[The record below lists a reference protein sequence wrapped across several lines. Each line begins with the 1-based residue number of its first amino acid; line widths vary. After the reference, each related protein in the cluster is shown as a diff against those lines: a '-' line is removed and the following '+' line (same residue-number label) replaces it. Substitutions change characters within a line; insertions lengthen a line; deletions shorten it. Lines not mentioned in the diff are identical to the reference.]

1 MRAGQ
6 PMTLSTTQIP
16 IVPAKDELSSAVVEQ
31 VQHWVLDASQQK
43 NSQAANRLSG
53 LLQDS
58 NGLDF
63 AVGFVDGVIR
73 PESLKVAAKNLYRLR
88 KITPKFLPW
97 ILRAMVSLGANLAR
111 PFPWIVIP
119 IARKVLRSFVAH
131 LVIDATPTKLSRSI
145 SRLSKQGS
153 TLNVNLLGE
162 AVLGNKEAD
171 RRLQKVKDV
180 LSRPDVDYVSVKVS
194 AIVSPHSPW
203 SFNETVSDVIE
214 RLTPLYRI
222 ASESKKQKFINLDME
237 EYHDLDMT
245 VAVFKGILSKPE
257 FTNLQAGIVL
267 QAYLPDAVRAMIDI
281 QQFAAS
287 RVFAGGAPVKVR
299 VVKGANLPMERV
311 DAESHGWP
319 LATVES
325 KAAADANYKRVLN
338 YALTEERVANVRIGV
353 AGHNLFDLAF
363 AWLLASQRNAQIGM
377 DFEML
382 LGMAEAQANV
392 IRKTVGTL
400 VLYTPVVHPQEFDVA
415 IAYLIRRLEE
425 GASKENFLSNAFRLT
440 DPDIFQVEEE
450 RFRDSL
456 SMLDLEIPIPNR
468 LQDRRNDVA
477 FAPASGFANAAD
489 TDPSLAGNRAWGYEI
504 IGRAGT
510 SDIGLDLVANQ
521 TISSEAN
528 LQEVMDRVVAG
539 GARWANESLQTRA
552 TKLHEIGVA
561 MEANRGALIEVAMA
575 EAGKTIEQ
583 ADTEISEA
591 VDFAHYYAQRAL
603 ELDKI
608 DGASPVP
615 FGVTVVTPPWNFP
628 IAIPAGGA
636 LAALAAGSA
645 VIFKPAGASARCG
658 AVLADII
665 SKIIDQDVFVPVQL
679 SESGLGKQLLSHPK
693 VDQVI
698 LTGGYET
705 AQLFRGFRPDLR
717 LLAETSG
724 KNAIIVT
731 ESADYDLA
739 AKDIAY
745 SAFGHAGQKCSA
757 SSLVILVGSVH
768 KSKRFLRQLHDAV
781 SSMHVGHA
789 NDPRTQMGPMIAA
802 PAGKLLEGLTQLGR
816 GEKWLLEPS
825 QLDETGKLW
834 SPGIRVNVVPNSTS
848 HLTEY
853 FGPILSIMIAPNLE
867 AAIALQ
873 NSVDYGLTTG
883 IHSLDAVEIEKWLAK
898 IQAGNLYVNRGITG
912 AIVQRQ
918 PFGGWKRSSVG
929 PSTKAGGPNYILSL
943 TNWKSSR
950 STASAEIRNKSVN
963 ELLAIAQLTDFS
975 DTEMESLV
983 RAAKSD
989 QAALTETFSNATDP
1003 SNLDSERNVLRYRRS
1018 DCMLRIQDT
1027 AGSQETM
1034 RALSV
1039 ALILGNLDVSA
1050 FELDK
1055 NVMSLLKKSGLRVAI
1070 EDQDTFER
1078 RLAASP
1084 RRVRLVGGAP
1094 IVDAD
1099 SAFSNCDV
1107 AVYSH
1112 ELTESGRIELLPFFK
1127 EQSVTVTGHRFGTP
1141 VQFVAELSI

>member
-1 MRAGQ
+1 
-6 PMTLSTTQIP
+6 MTLSTTQIP
-16 IVPAKDELSSAVVEQ
+16 IVPAKDELSAAVIEQ

-43 NSQAANRLSG
+43 NSQAADRLSG
-53 LLQDS
+53 LLQDA

-162 AVLGNKEAD
+162 AVLGDKEAD

-180 LSRPDVDYVSVKVS
+180 LSRPDVSYVSVKVS

-257 FTNLQAGIVL
+257 FANLQAGIVL

-281 QQFAAS
+281 QQFAAG
-287 RVFAGGAPVKVR
+287 RVLAGGAPVKVR

-338 YALTEERVANVRIGV
+338 YALTEDRVANVRIGV

-363 AWLLASQRNAQIGM
+363 AWLLASQRNAQTGM

-425 GASKENFLSNAFRLT
+425 GASKENFLSNAFRLA

-450 RFRDSL
+450 RFRVSL
-456 SMLDLEIPIPNR
+456 TMLDLEIPIPNR
-468 LQDRRNDVA
+468 LQDRRNDVV
-477 FAPASGFANAAD
+477 FPPAGGFANAAD
-489 TDPSLAGNRAWGYEI
+489 TDPSLAGNRVWGYEI
-504 IGRAGT
+504 IARAGT
-510 SDIGLDLVANQ
+510 SDIGLDLVASQ
-521 TISSEAN
+521 TISSEAE
-528 LQEVMDRVVAG
+528 LQEVIDSAVHG
-539 GARWANESLQTRA
+539 GARWGSESLQTRA
-552 TKLHEIGVA
+552 AKLHEIGVA
-561 MEANRGALIEVAMA
+561 LEANRGRLIEVAMA
-575 EAGKTIEQ
+575 EAGKTIDQ

-603 ELDKI
+603 ELDSI
-608 DGASPVP
+608 DGASPIP
-615 FGVTVVTPPWNFP
+615 FGLTVVTPPWNFP

-665 SKIIDQDVFVPVQL
+665 SKIIDEDIFIPIQL

-705 AQLFRGFRPDLR
+705 AQLFKSFRPDLR

-802 PAGKLLEGLTQLGR
+802 PSGKLLEGLTKLGR

-825 QLDETGKLW
+825 QLDDSGKLW

-883 IHSLDAVEIEKWLAK
+883 IHSLDAVEIEKWLAT

-943 TNWKSSR
+943 TNWESSH
-950 STASAEIRNKSVN
+950 STASAEIMNKSVN

-1003 SNLDSERNVLRYRRS
+1003 SGLDSERNVLRYRRS
-1018 DCMLRIQDT
+1018 DCVLRIEKT
-1027 AGSQETM
+1027 ATSQETM
-1034 RALSV
+1034 RALSI
-1039 ALILGNLDVSA
+1039 ALVLGNLDISA
-1050 FELDK
+1050 FELEK
-1055 NVMSLLKKSGLRVAI
+1055 NVASLLKKSGLRVAL
-1070 EDQDTFER
+1070 EDQAAFEQ

-1094 IVDAD
+1094 QIDTD

-1107 AVYSH
+1107 AIYGN
-1112 ELTESGRIELLPFFK
+1112 ELTESGRIELLPYFK

>member
-561 MEANRGALIEVAMA
+561 MEANRGRLIEVAMA

-963 ELLAIAQLTDFS
+963 ELLAVAQLTDFS

-1018 DCMLRIQDT
+1018 DCVLRIQDT

-1034 RALSV
+1034 RALSI
-1039 ALILGNLDVSA
+1039 ALVLGSLDISA

-1084 RRVRLVGGAP
+1084 RRVRLVGGEP

>member
-1 MRAGQ
+1 
-6 PMTLSTTQIP
+6 MTLSTTQIP

-194 AIVSPHSPW
+194 AIVSPNSPW

-963 ELLAIAQLTDFS
+963 ELLAVAQLTDFS

-1055 NVMSLLKKSGLRVAI
+1055 NVITLLKKSGVRVAI

>member
-73 PESLKVAAKNLYRLR
+73 PESLRVAAKNLYRLR

-521 TISSEAN
+521 TISSEAS

-561 MEANRGALIEVAMA
+561 MEANRGRLIEVAMA
-575 EAGKTIEQ
+575 EAGKTIDQ

-989 QAALTETFSNATDP
+989 QAALTETFNNATDP

-1018 DCMLRIQDT
+1018 DCVLRIQDT

-1034 RALSV
+1034 RALSI
-1039 ALILGNLDVSA
+1039 ALVLGSLDISA

-1084 RRVRLVGGAP
+1084 RRVRLVGGEP

>member
-1 MRAGQ
+1 
-6 PMTLSTTQIP
+6 MTLSTTQIP

-521 TISSEAN
+521 TISSEAE

-575 EAGKTIEQ
+575 EAGKTIDQ

-963 ELLAIAQLTDFS
+963 ELLAVAQLTDFS

-1084 RRVRLVGGAP
+1084 RRVRLVGGEP

>member
-1 MRAGQ
+1 
-6 PMTLSTTQIP
+6 MTLSTTQIP

-119 IARKVLRSFVAH
+119 LARKVLRSFVAH

-521 TISSEAN
+521 TISSEAE

-561 MEANRGALIEVAMA
+561 MEANRGRLIEVAMA
-575 EAGKTIEQ
+575 EAGKTIDQ

-1055 NVMSLLKKSGLRVAI
+1055 NVITLLKKSGVRVAI

>member
-214 RLTPLYRI
+214 RLTPLYRV

-521 TISSEAN
+521 TISSEAE

-575 EAGKTIEQ
+575 EAGKTIDQ

-705 AQLFRGFRPDLR
+705 ARLFRGFRPDLR

-1055 NVMSLLKKSGLRVAI
+1055 NVITLLKKSGVRVAI

>member
-1 MRAGQ
+1 MS
-6 PMTLSTTQIP
+6 LSTTQIP

-131 LVIDATPTKLSRSI
+131 LVIDATSTKLSRSI

-194 AIVSPHSPW
+194 AIVSPNSPW

-963 ELLAIAQLTDFS
+963 ELLAVAQLTDFS

>member
-1 MRAGQ
+1 
-6 PMTLSTTQIP
+6 MTLSTTQIP

>member
-1 MRAGQ
+1 
-6 PMTLSTTQIP
+6 MTLSTTQIP

-73 PESLKVAAKNLYRLR
+73 PESLRVAAKNLYRLR

-521 TISSEAN
+521 TISSEAS

-561 MEANRGALIEVAMA
+561 MEANRGRLIEVAMA
-575 EAGKTIEQ
+575 EAGKTIDQ

-1018 DCMLRIQDT
+1018 DCVLRIQDT

-1034 RALSV
+1034 RALSI
-1039 ALILGNLDVSA
+1039 ALVLGSLDISA

-1112 ELTESGRIELLPFFK
+1112 ELTESGRIELLPYFK

>member
-1 MRAGQ
+1 
-6 PMTLSTTQIP
+6 MTLSTTQIP

-119 IARKVLRSFVAH
+119 LARKVLRSFVAH

-521 TISSEAN
+521 TISSEAE

-575 EAGKTIEQ
+575 EAGKTIDQ

-883 IHSLDAVEIEKWLAK
+883 IHSLDAVEIDKWLAK

-1055 NVMSLLKKSGLRVAI
+1055 NVITLLKKSGVRVAI

>member
-1 MRAGQ
+1 
-6 PMTLSTTQIP
+6 MTLSTTQIP

-575 EAGKTIEQ
+575 EAGKTIDQ

-963 ELLAIAQLTDFS
+963 ELLAVAQLTDFS

-1055 NVMSLLKKSGLRVAI
+1055 NVITLLKKSGVRVAI

-1084 RRVRLVGGAP
+1084 RRVRLVGGEP

>member
-73 PESLKVAAKNLYRLR
+73 PESLRVAAKNLYRLR

-521 TISSEAN
+521 TISSEAS

-561 MEANRGALIEVAMA
+561 MEANRGRLIEVAMA

-989 QAALTETFSNATDP
+989 QAALTETFNNATDP

-1018 DCMLRIQDT
+1018 DCVLRIQDT

-1034 RALSV
+1034 RALSI
-1039 ALILGNLDVSA
+1039 ALVLGSLDISA

>member
-963 ELLAIAQLTDFS
+963 ELLAVAQLTDFS

-1039 ALILGNLDVSA
+1039 ALILGSLDISA

>member
-1 MRAGQ
+1 
-6 PMTLSTTQIP
+6 MTLSTTQIP

-203 SFNETVSDVIE
+203 SFNEAVSDVIE

-521 TISSEAN
+521 TISSEAS

-575 EAGKTIEQ
+575 EAGKTIDQ

-781 SSMHVGHA
+781 SSLHVGHA

-825 QLDETGKLW
+825 RLDETGKLW

-1055 NVMSLLKKSGLRVAI
+1055 NVITLLKKSGVRVAI

-1094 IVDAD
+1094 EIDAE

>member
-521 TISSEAN
+521 TISSEAE

-561 MEANRGALIEVAMA
+561 MEANRGRLIEVAMA

-963 ELLAIAQLTDFS
+963 ELLAVAQLTDFS

-1034 RALSV
+1034 RALSI
-1039 ALILGNLDVSA
+1039 ALVLGSLDISA

>member
-1 MRAGQ
+1 
-6 PMTLSTTQIP
+6 MTLSTTQIP

-119 IARKVLRSFVAH
+119 LARKVLRSFVAH

-521 TISSEAN
+521 TISSEAE

-539 GARWANESLQTRA
+539 GARWANESLPTRA

-561 MEANRGALIEVAMA
+561 MEANRGRLIEVAMA
-575 EAGKTIEQ
+575 EAGKTIDQ

-1055 NVMSLLKKSGLRVAI
+1055 NVITLLKKSGVRVAI

>member
-73 PESLKVAAKNLYRLR
+73 PESLRVAAKNLYRLR

-561 MEANRGALIEVAMA
+561 MEANRGRLIEVAMA

-1034 RALSV
+1034 RALSI
-1039 ALILGNLDVSA
+1039 ALVLGSLDISA

>member
-1 MRAGQ
+1 
-6 PMTLSTTQIP
+6 MTLSTTQIP

-73 PESLKVAAKNLYRLR
+73 PESLRVAAKNLYRLR

-561 MEANRGALIEVAMA
+561 MEANRGRLIEVAMA

-1018 DCMLRIQDT
+1018 DCVLRIQDT
-1027 AGSQETM
+1027 ASSQETM
-1034 RALSV
+1034 RALSI
-1039 ALILGNLDVSA
+1039 ALVLGNLDISA

>member
-963 ELLAIAQLTDFS
+963 ELLAVAQLTDFS

-1055 NVMSLLKKSGLRVAI
+1055 NVITLLKKSGVRVAI

>member
-1 MRAGQ
+1 
-6 PMTLSTTQIP
+6 MTLSTTQIP
-16 IVPAKDELSSAVVEQ
+16 IIPAKDELSSAVVEQ

-73 PESLKVAAKNLYRLR
+73 PESLRVAAKNLYRLR

-131 LVIDATPTKLSRSI
+131 LVIDATPTKLSKSI

-153 TLNVNLLGE
+153 NLNVNLLGE
-162 AVLGNKEAD
+162 AVLGDKEAD

-180 LSRPDVDYVSVKVS
+180 LSRPDVNYVSVKVS

-203 SFNETVSDVIE
+203 SFNETVSDVVE
-214 RLTPLYRI
+214 RLTSLYRI

-287 RVFAGGAPVKVR
+287 RVLAGGAPVKVR

-425 GASKENFLSNAFRLT
+425 GASKENFLSNAFRLA

-450 RFRDSL
+450 RFKVSL
-456 SMLDLEIPIPNR
+456 TMLDLEIPIPNR

-477 FAPASGFANAAD
+477 FPPAAGFANAAD

-521 TISSEAN
+521 TISSEAE
-528 LQEVMDRVVAG
+528 LQGIMARAVDG
-539 GARWANESLQTRA
+539 GARWASESLQTRA
-552 TKLHEIGVA
+552 AKLHEIGVA
-561 MEANRGALIEVAMA
+561 MEANRGRLIEVAMA
-575 EAGKTIEQ
+575 EAGKTIDQ

-665 SKIIDQDVFVPVQL
+665 SKIIDKDVFIPVQL

-705 AQLFRGFRPDLR
+705 AQLFKSFRPDLR

-802 PAGKLLEGLTQLGR
+802 PSGKLLEGLTKLGR

-883 IHSLDAVEIEKWLAK
+883 IHSLDAVEIEKWLAT

-943 TNWKSSR
+943 TNWKSSH
-950 STASAEIRNKSVN
+950 STASAEILNKNVN
-963 ELLAIAQLTDFS
+963 ELLAVAQLTDFS

-989 QAALTETFSNATDP
+989 QAALTDTFSSATDP
-1003 SNLDSERNVLRYRRS
+1003 SNLDSERNVLRYQRS
-1018 DCMLRIQDT
+1018 DCVLRIEKT
-1027 AGSQETM
+1027 ATSQETM
-1034 RALSV
+1034 RALSI
-1039 ALILGNLDVSA
+1039 ALVLGNLDISA

-1055 NVMSLLKKSGLRVAI
+1055 NVASLLKKSGLRVAV
-1070 EDQDTFER
+1070 EDQAAFEQ

-1094 IVDAD
+1094 HVDAD

-1112 ELTESGRIELLPFFK
+1112 ELTESGRIELLPYFK

>member
-73 PESLKVAAKNLYRLR
+73 PESLRVAAKNLYRLR

-521 TISSEAN
+521 TISSEAS

-561 MEANRGALIEVAMA
+561 MEANRGRLIEVAMA
-575 EAGKTIEQ
+575 EAGKTIDQ

-1018 DCMLRIQDT
+1018 DCVLRIQDT

-1034 RALSV
+1034 RALSI
-1039 ALILGNLDVSA
+1039 ALVLGSLDISA

-1112 ELTESGRIELLPFFK
+1112 ELTESGRIELLPYFK

>member
-131 LVIDATPTKLSRSI
+131 LVIDATSTKLSRSI

-575 EAGKTIEQ
+575 EAGKTIDQ

-1055 NVMSLLKKSGLRVAI
+1055 NVITLLKKSGVRVAI

-1084 RRVRLVGGAP
+1084 RRVRLVGGEP

>member
-1 MRAGQ
+1 
-6 PMTLSTTQIP
+6 
-16 IVPAKDELSSAVVEQ
+16 
-31 VQHWVLDASQQK
+31 
-43 NSQAANRLSG
+43 
-53 LLQDS
+53 
-58 NGLDF
+58 
-63 AVGFVDGVIR
+63 
-73 PESLKVAAKNLYRLR
+73 
-88 KITPKFLPW
+88 
-97 ILRAMVSLGANLAR
+97 
-111 PFPWIVIP
+111 
-119 IARKVLRSFVAH
+119 
-131 LVIDATPTKLSRSI
+131 
-145 SRLSKQGS
+145 
-153 TLNVNLLGE
+153 
-162 AVLGNKEAD
+162 
-171 RRLQKVKDV
+171 
-180 LSRPDVDYVSVKVS
+180 
-194 AIVSPHSPW
+194 
-203 SFNETVSDVIE
+203 
-214 RLTPLYRI
+214 
-222 ASESKKQKFINLDME
+222 
-237 EYHDLDMT
+237 
-245 VAVFKGILSKPE
+245 
-257 FTNLQAGIVL
+257 
-267 QAYLPDAVRAMIDI
+267 
-281 QQFAAS
+281 
-287 RVFAGGAPVKVR
+287 
-299 VVKGANLPMERV
+299 
-311 DAESHGWP
+311 
-319 LATVES
+319 
-325 KAAADANYKRVLN
+325 
-338 YALTEERVANVRIGV
+338 
-353 AGHNLFDLAF
+353 
-363 AWLLASQRNAQIGM
+363 
-377 DFEML
+377 
-382 LGMAEAQANV
+382 
-392 IRKTVGTL
+392 
-400 VLYTPVVHPQEFDVA
+400 
-415 IAYLIRRLEE
+415 
-425 GASKENFLSNAFRLT
+425 
-440 DPDIFQVEEE
+440 
-450 RFRDSL
+450 
-456 SMLDLEIPIPNR
+456 
-468 LQDRRNDVA
+468 
-477 FAPASGFANAAD
+477 
-489 TDPSLAGNRAWGYEI
+489 
-504 IGRAGT
+504 
-510 SDIGLDLVANQ
+510 
-521 TISSEAN
+521 
-528 LQEVMDRVVAG
+528 MDRVVAG

-745 SAFGHAGQKCSA
+745 SAFGNAGQKCSA

-781 SSMHVGHA
+781 SSMHVGNA
-789 NDPRTQMGPMIAA
+789 NDTRTQMGPMIAA

-963 ELLAIAQLTDFS
+963 ELLAVAQLTDFS

-1084 RRVRLVGGAP
+1084 RRVLLVGGEP
-1094 IVDAD
+1094 IVYAD

-1141 VQFVAELSI
+1141 VQFVAGLSI

>member
-1 MRAGQ
+1 
-6 PMTLSTTQIP
+6 MTLSTTQIP

-521 TISSEAN
+521 TISSEAE

-575 EAGKTIEQ
+575 EAGKTIDQ

-963 ELLAIAQLTDFS
+963 ELLAVAQLTDFS

-1055 NVMSLLKKSGLRVAI
+1055 NVITLLKKSGVRVAI

-1084 RRVRLVGGAP
+1084 RRVRLVGGEP

>member
-1 MRAGQ
+1 
-6 PMTLSTTQIP
+6 MTLSTTQIP

-575 EAGKTIEQ
+575 EAGKTIDQ

-963 ELLAIAQLTDFS
+963 ELLAVAQLTDFS

-1084 RRVRLVGGAP
+1084 RRVRLVGGEP

>member
-131 LVIDATPTKLSRSI
+131 LVIDATSTKLSRSI

-1055 NVMSLLKKSGLRVAI
+1055 NVITLLKKSGVRVAI

>member
-1 MRAGQ
+1 
-6 PMTLSTTQIP
+6 MTLSTTQIP

-131 LVIDATPTKLSRSI
+131 LVIDATSTKLSRSI

-575 EAGKTIEQ
+575 EAGKTIDQ

-1055 NVMSLLKKSGLRVAI
+1055 NVITLLKKSGVRVAI

>member
-963 ELLAIAQLTDFS
+963 ELLAVAQLTDFS

-1018 DCMLRIQDT
+1018 DCVLRIQDT

-1034 RALSV
+1034 RALSI
-1039 ALILGNLDVSA
+1039 ALVLGSLDISA

-1084 RRVRLVGGAP
+1084 RRVRLVGGEP

>member
-1 MRAGQ
+1 
-6 PMTLSTTQIP
+6 MTLSTTQIP

-450 RFRDSL
+450 HFRDSL

-521 TISSEAN
+521 TISSEAE

-575 EAGKTIEQ
+575 EAGKTIDQ

-825 QLDETGKLW
+825 KLDETGKLW

-1055 NVMSLLKKSGLRVAI
+1055 NVITLLKKSGVRVAI

-1099 SAFSNCDV
+1099 SAFSNCNV

>member
-1 MRAGQ
+1 
-6 PMTLSTTQIP
+6 MTLSTTQIP
-16 IVPAKDELSSAVVEQ
+16 IVPAKDELSAAVIEQ

-43 NSQAANRLSG
+43 NSQAADRLSG
-53 LLQDS
+53 LLQDA

-162 AVLGNKEAD
+162 AVLGDKEAD

-180 LSRPDVDYVSVKVS
+180 LSRPDVSYVSVKVS

-287 RVFAGGAPVKVR
+287 RVLAGGAPVKVR

-363 AWLLASQRNAQIGM
+363 AWLLASQRNAQTGM

-425 GASKENFLSNAFRLT
+425 GASKENFLSNAFRLA

-450 RFRDSL
+450 RFKVSL
-456 SMLDLEIPIPNR
+456 TMLDLEIPIPNR
-468 LQDRRNDVA
+468 LQDRRNDVV
-477 FAPASGFANAAD
+477 FPPAGGFANAAD
-489 TDPSLAGNRAWGYEI
+489 TDPSLAGNRVWGYEI
-504 IGRAGT
+504 IARAGT
-510 SDIGLDLVANQ
+510 SDIGLDLVASQ
-521 TISSEAN
+521 TISSEAE
-528 LQEVMDRVVAG
+528 LQEVIDSAVHG
-539 GARWANESLQTRA
+539 GARWGSESLQTRA
-552 TKLHEIGVA
+552 AKLHEIGVA
-561 MEANRGALIEVAMA
+561 LEANRGRLIEVAMA
-575 EAGKTIEQ
+575 EAGKTIDQ

-603 ELDKI
+603 ELDSI
-608 DGASPVP
+608 DGASPIP
-615 FGVTVVTPPWNFP
+615 FGLTVVTPPWNFP

-665 SKIIDQDVFVPVQL
+665 SKIIDEDIFIPIQL

-705 AQLFRGFRPDLR
+705 AQLFKSFRPDLR

-802 PAGKLLEGLTQLGR
+802 PSGKLLEGLTKLGR

-825 QLDETGKLW
+825 QLDDSGKLW

-883 IHSLDAVEIEKWLAK
+883 IHSLDAVEIEKWLAT

-943 TNWKSSR
+943 TNWESSH
-950 STASAEIRNKSVN
+950 STASAEIMNKSVN

-1003 SNLDSERNVLRYRRS
+1003 SGLDSERNVLRYRRS
-1018 DCMLRIQDT
+1018 DCVLRIEKT
-1027 AGSQETM
+1027 ATSQETM
-1034 RALSV
+1034 RALSI
-1039 ALILGNLDVSA
+1039 ALVLGNLDISA
-1050 FELDK
+1050 FELEK
-1055 NVMSLLKKSGLRVAI
+1055 NVASLLKKSGLRVAL
-1070 EDQDTFER
+1070 EDQAAFEQ

-1094 IVDAD
+1094 QIDTD

-1107 AVYSH
+1107 AIYGN
-1112 ELTESGRIELLPFFK
+1112 ELTESGRIELLPYFK

>member
-1 MRAGQ
+1 
-6 PMTLSTTQIP
+6 MTLSTTQIP
-16 IVPAKDELSSAVVEQ
+16 IVPAKDELSAAVIEQ

-43 NSQAANRLSG
+43 NSQAADRLSG
-53 LLQDS
+53 LLQDA

-162 AVLGNKEAD
+162 AVLGDKEAD

-180 LSRPDVDYVSVKVS
+180 LSRPDVSYVSVKVS

-257 FTNLQAGIVL
+257 FANLQAGIVL

-281 QQFAAS
+281 QQFAAG
-287 RVFAGGAPVKVR
+287 RVLVGGSPVKVR

-338 YALTEERVANVRIGV
+338 YALTEDRVANVRIGV

-363 AWLLASQRNAQIGM
+363 AWLLASQRNAQTGM

-425 GASKENFLSNAFRLT
+425 GASKENFLSNAFRLA

-450 RFRDSL
+450 RFKVSL
-456 SMLDLEIPIPNR
+456 TMLDLEIPIPNR
-468 LQDRRNDVA
+468 LQDRRNDVV
-477 FAPASGFANAAD
+477 FPPAGGFANAAD
-489 TDPSLAGNRAWGYEI
+489 TDPSLAGNRVWGYEI
-504 IGRAGT
+504 IARAGT
-510 SDIGLDLVANQ
+510 SDIGLDLVASQ
-521 TISSEAN
+521 TISSEAE
-528 LQEVMDRVVAG
+528 LQEVIDSAVHG
-539 GARWANESLQTRA
+539 GARWGSESLQTRA
-552 TKLHEIGVA
+552 AKLHEIGVA
-561 MEANRGALIEVAMA
+561 LEANRGRLIEVAMA
-575 EAGKTIEQ
+575 EAGKTIDQ

-603 ELDKI
+603 ELDSI
-608 DGASPVP
+608 DGASPIP
-615 FGVTVVTPPWNFP
+615 FGLTVVTPPWNFP

-665 SKIIDQDVFVPVQL
+665 SKIIDEDIFIPIQL

-705 AQLFRGFRPDLR
+705 AQLFKSFRPDLR

-802 PAGKLLEGLTQLGR
+802 PSGKLLEGLTKLGR

-825 QLDETGKLW
+825 QLDDSGKLW

-883 IHSLDAVEIEKWLAK
+883 IHSLDAVEIEKWLAT

-943 TNWKSSR
+943 TNWESSH
-950 STASAEIRNKSVN
+950 STASAEIMNKSVN

-1003 SNLDSERNVLRYRRS
+1003 SGLDSERNVLRYRRS
-1018 DCMLRIQDT
+1018 DCVLRIEKT
-1027 AGSQETM
+1027 ATSQETM
-1034 RALSV
+1034 RALSI
-1039 ALILGNLDVSA
+1039 ALVLGNLDISA
-1050 FELDK
+1050 FELEK
-1055 NVMSLLKKSGLRVAI
+1055 NVASLLKKSGLRVAL
-1070 EDQDTFER
+1070 EDQAAFEQ

-1094 IVDAD
+1094 QIDTD

-1107 AVYSH
+1107 AIYGN
-1112 ELTESGRIELLPFFK
+1112 ELTESGRIELLPYFK

>member
-1 MRAGQ
+1 
-6 PMTLSTTQIP
+6 MTLSTTQIP
-16 IVPAKDELSSAVVEQ
+16 IVPAKDELSAAVIEQ

-43 NSQAANRLSG
+43 NSQAADRLSG
-53 LLQDS
+53 LLQDA

-162 AVLGNKEAD
+162 AVLGDKEAD

-180 LSRPDVDYVSVKVS
+180 LSRPDVSYVSVKVS

-257 FTNLQAGIVL
+257 FANLQAGIVL

-281 QQFAAS
+281 QQFAAG
-287 RVFAGGAPVKVR
+287 RVLVGGSPVKVR

-338 YALTEERVANVRIGV
+338 YALTEDRVANVRIGV

-363 AWLLASQRNAQIGM
+363 AWLLASQRNAQTGM

-425 GASKENFLSNAFRLT
+425 GASKENFLSNAFRLA

-450 RFRDSL
+450 RFRVSL
-456 SMLDLEIPIPNR
+456 TMLDLEIPIPNR
-468 LQDRRNDVA
+468 LQDRRNDVV
-477 FAPASGFANAAD
+477 FPPAGGFANAAD
-489 TDPSLAGNRAWGYEI
+489 TDPSLAGNRVWGYEI
-504 IGRAGT
+504 IARAGT
-510 SDIGLDLVANQ
+510 SDIGLDLVASQ
-521 TISSEAN
+521 TISSEAE
-528 LQEVMDRVVAG
+528 LQEVIDSAVHG
-539 GARWANESLQTRA
+539 GARWGSESLQTRA
-552 TKLHEIGVA
+552 AKLHEIGVA
-561 MEANRGALIEVAMA
+561 LEANRGRLIEVAMA
-575 EAGKTIEQ
+575 EAGKTIDQ

-603 ELDKI
+603 ELDSI
-608 DGASPVP
+608 DGASPIP
-615 FGVTVVTPPWNFP
+615 FGLTVVTPPWNFP

-665 SKIIDQDVFVPVQL
+665 SKIIDEDIFIPIQL

-705 AQLFRGFRPDLR
+705 AQLFKSFRPDLR

-802 PAGKLLEGLTQLGR
+802 PSGKLLEGLTKLGR

-825 QLDETGKLW
+825 QLDDSGKLW

-883 IHSLDAVEIEKWLAK
+883 IHSLDAVEIEKWLAT

-943 TNWKSSR
+943 TNWESSH
-950 STASAEIRNKSVN
+950 STASAEIMNKSVN

-1003 SNLDSERNVLRYRRS
+1003 SGLDSERNVLRYRRS
-1018 DCMLRIQDT
+1018 DCVLRIEKT
-1027 AGSQETM
+1027 ATSQETM
-1034 RALSV
+1034 RALSI
-1039 ALILGNLDVSA
+1039 ALVLGNLDISA
-1050 FELDK
+1050 FELEK
-1055 NVMSLLKKSGLRVAI
+1055 NVASLLKKSGLRVAL
-1070 EDQDTFER
+1070 EDQAAFEQ

-1094 IVDAD
+1094 QIDTD

-1107 AVYSH
+1107 AIYGN
-1112 ELTESGRIELLPFFK
+1112 ELTESGRIELLPYFK

>member
-963 ELLAIAQLTDFS
+963 ELLAVAQLTDFS

-1018 DCMLRIQDT
+1018 DCVLRIQDT

-1034 RALSV
+1034 RALSI
-1039 ALILGNLDVSA
+1039 ALVLGSLDISA

>member
-1 MRAGQ
+1 
-6 PMTLSTTQIP
+6 MTLSTTQIP

-73 PESLKVAAKNLYRLR
+73 PESLRVAAKNLYRLR

-521 TISSEAN
+521 TISSEAS

-561 MEANRGALIEVAMA
+561 MEANRGRLIEVAMA

-1027 AGSQETM
+1027 ASSQEAM
-1034 RALSV
+1034 RALSI
-1039 ALILGNLDVSA
+1039 ALVLGNLDISA

>member
-1 MRAGQ
+1 
-6 PMTLSTTQIP
+6 MTLSTTQIP

-575 EAGKTIEQ
+575 EAGKTMDQ

-963 ELLAIAQLTDFS
+963 ELLAVAQLTDFS

-1018 DCMLRIQDT
+1018 DCVLRIQDT

-1034 RALSV
+1034 RALSI
-1039 ALILGNLDVSA
+1039 ALVLGSLDISA

>member
-1 MRAGQ
+1 
-6 PMTLSTTQIP
+6 MTLSTTQIP

-73 PESLKVAAKNLYRLR
+73 PESLRVAAKNLYRLR

-521 TISSEAN
+521 TISSEAS

-561 MEANRGALIEVAMA
+561 MEANRGRLIEVAMA

-1018 DCMLRIQDT
+1018 DCVLRIQDT

-1034 RALSV
+1034 RALSI
-1039 ALILGNLDVSA
+1039 ALVLGSLDISA